1 MERSSM
7 IQRAVSHVRCMLREI
22 LAPQVACMKASF
34 CLATALSAFAAGEVF
49 ATQSQDQVMLKLTPE
64 TRLEQRCNARAMGAV
79 NREHKNFRTDELVA
93 YAFAETVIRGD
104 VI

>member
-1 MERSSM
+1 M

-49 ATQSQDQVMLKLTPE
+49 ATQSAGPSD
-64 TRLEQRCNARAMGAV
+64 
-79 NREHKNFRTDELVA
+79 
-93 YAFAETVIRGD
+93 AETDAGNSAGAAL
-104 VI
+104 